1 MIHHNLETAKA
12 DLLMNRDF
20 SVFRDT
26 YADYYRQDYSFAQA
40 AMQTFGTKA
49 LNDLAPAQDYEPRY
63 KELVQLGLQSDLIQ
77 HGDKA
82 TSIAINV
89 LNPDLRQ
96 SLNVKFGDQVAPSEL
111 SQRLDKVIRSE
122 ALSNK
127 LAQQLKPKAASQE
140 RGLKI

>member
-1 MIHHNLETAKA
+1 MHGLESATV
-12 DLLMNRDF
+12 DMLLNRDF

-40 AMQTFGTKA
+40 AVQTFGTKA
-49 LNDLAPAQDYEPRY
+49 FSDLAGAQTYEPHY
-63 KELVQLGLQSDLIQ
+63 KELVQFALRSDIIQ

-82 TSIAINV
+82 TSIAVNAI
-89 LNPDLRQ
+89 DQELRQ

-111 SQRLDKVIRSE
+111 SRRLDKVIKSE

-127 LAQQLKPKAASQE
+127 LAQQLKPKAVSQE
-140 RGLKI
+140 RGIKI

>member
-40 AMQTFGTKA
+40 AVQTFGTKA
-49 LNDLAPAQDYEPRY
+49 LSDLAGTAYEPRY
-63 KELVQLGLQSDLIQ
+63 KELVQFALRSDIIQ

-82 TSIAINV
+82 TSIAVNAIDQ
-89 LNPDLRQ
+89 DLRQ

>member
-1 MIHHNLETAKA
+1 MHSLETAKA
-12 DLLMNRDF
+12 DMLMNRDF

-26 YADYYRQDYSFAQA
+26 YADAYRQDYSFAQA
-40 AMQTFGTKA
+40 AVQTFGTRA
-49 LNDLAPAQDYEPRY
+49 FSDLAGAQTYEPHY
-63 KELVQLGLQSDLIQ
+63 KELVQFALRSDIIQ

-82 TSIAINV
+82 MSIAINV
-89 LNPDLRQ
+89 LDPDLRQ
-96 SLNVKFGDQVAPSEL
+96 TLNVKFGDQVAPSEL

-127 LAQQLKPKAASQE
+127 LAQQLKPKAVGQE